1 MDFSEVF
8 DKVDHEKLI
17 VKLKFYDVNCKIVIW
32 IKNFLYKRT
41 QKVLVNG
48 KESPSECVL
57 SGVPQG
63 SVLGPLFLVY
73 INDLP
78 KEVSSTIRI
87 FADDSYIYRVIETS
101 NDNTLLQNDLN
112 KLMEWENKWSMSF
125 HPSKCKLLRITNK
138 RNPNLGDYVIHD

>member
-1 MDFSEVF
+1 M
-8 DKVDHEKLI
+8 
-17 VKLKFYDVNCKIVIW
+17 KLKFYGVNSKIVIW

-63 SVLGPLFLVY
+63 SVLGPLLFLVY

-112 KLMEWENKWSMSF
+112 KLMEWEN
-125 HPSKCKLLRITNK
+125 
-138 RNPNLGDYVIHD
+138 